1 MDCYADRQSF
11 ITLKDHKDNFKS
23 STKCRLIKPAKSEMG
38 KVSKSYLETIISD
51 ANKTPKHSNTTSGKI
66 LLLWLSGSNV
76 FRIKETVGL
85 LNLVLLNAAHQ
96 FLQIYKINQ
105 SIFQNFLMTLRTV

>member
-23 STKCRLIKPAKSEMG
+23 NTKCRLIKPAKSEMG

-51 ANKTPKHSNTTSGKI
+51 AKKTPKHSNTTSGKI